1 MLSRFRFSVIPTKVI
16 KNIDPRS
23 CSVISVIIQFNIMTE
38 KLETN
43 LTEVSKQLIVSC

>member
-1 MLSRFRFSVIPTKVI
+1 MLSCFGFFVIPTKLI

-23 CSVISVIIQFNIMTE
+23 CSVISVILLFNIITG

-43 LTEVSKQLIVSC
+43 LTEVSKLLIISC